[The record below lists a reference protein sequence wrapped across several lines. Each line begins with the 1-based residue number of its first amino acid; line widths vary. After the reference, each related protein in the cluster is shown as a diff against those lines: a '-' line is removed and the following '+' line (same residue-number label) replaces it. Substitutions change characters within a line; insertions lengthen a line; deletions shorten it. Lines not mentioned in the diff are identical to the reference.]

1 MPELRPSLE
10 DRLTDESSV
19 LEEGERRGQKSD
31 TAYRT
36 ISEVAEDMRLPQ
48 HVLRFW
54 ESKFKQ
60 ISPLKR
66 GGGRR
71 FYRPQDIDLIKRIH
85 YLLYTQ
91 GYTIKGVQ
99 KLLTK
104 DRQLINSVP
113 HLAVDQDDSIETTL
127 HHQDIQRPVL
137 QTLPPDVILPSK
149 NDANPQ
155 TIQNNLLNDAGAQ
168 QEELRYLLTKIQELR
183 ARLPV

>member
-1 MPELRPSLE
+1 MSDTAPLL
-10 DRLTDESSV
+10 DEI
-19 LEEGERRGQKSD
+19 LDQADDDRRGQKTDS
-31 TAYRT
+31 AYRT
-36 ISEVAEDMRLPQ
+36 ISEVATDLKLPQ

-71 FYRPQDIDLIKRIH
+71 YYRPQDIALIKRIH

-104 DRQLINSVP
+104 DRMLQNSVP
-113 HLAVDQDDSIETTL
+113 TLNDDGSAHVVVRDAL
-127 HHQDIQRPVL
+127 GL
-137 QTLPPDVILPSK
+137 QTPPAANAPIELPAALAPAASGAASLALS
-149 NDANPQ
+149 
-155 TIQNNLLNDAGAQ
+155 IQKQA
-168 QEELRYLLTKIQELR
+168 ELQMALKRLRELR
-183 ARLPV
+183 AVLNKRC